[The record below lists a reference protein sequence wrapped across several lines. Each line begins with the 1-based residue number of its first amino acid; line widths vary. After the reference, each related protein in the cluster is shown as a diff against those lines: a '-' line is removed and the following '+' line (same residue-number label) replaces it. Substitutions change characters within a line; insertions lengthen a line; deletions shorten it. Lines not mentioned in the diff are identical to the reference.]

1 LNPKHVSATSNAC
14 QMLDYKFRRSSFI
27 MKKKL
32 IIAGVIAAVV
42 ALGYFKQSGN
52 SDAISVNIAAAK
64 VEEIKTSIL
73 ASGTLIYKDQVQLRS
88 EVIGQVSELFIEE
101 GDNVS
106 QGQVLMRLDQRSFNA
121 DVEQQQAYVRMQTI
135 AIERQKKQLDN
146 TKAKWLRN
154 KNLYERKMIGQDAF
168 ELIDN
173 QHDLAKIDLR
183 SRQEALT
190 QAQATLDKALERLE
204 KTVFRSPIDGIATS
218 VDIKIGETAISG
230 TTNIAGSNLITIAD
244 PASIL
249 VEVQVDEADIAN
261 VRLDQDVDVY
271 AVAFPDDALKGQ
283 VKTIA
288 TSAKRASNREG
299 LSFTVKILLESDDN
313 IDVRPGMS
321 CRAEIFT
328 KVKGNTIAV
337 PIQSVIFEES
347 EGEGSDVKVRGRR
360 GGVRIGSSGNSTM
373 TSHVF
378 VLIDGKAVKRDV
390 ELGIS
395 NDELQEVTEG
405 VDLDEDIIIGPSR
418 LLGKLKDGDAVQL
431 RKIKDED

>member
-1 LNPKHVSATSNAC
+1 
-14 QMLDYKFRRSSFI
+14 

>member
-1 LNPKHVSATSNAC
+1 
-14 QMLDYKFRRSSFI
+14 

-32 IIAGVIAAVV
+32 IIAGVIAALA
-42 ALGYFKQSGN
+42 ALAYFKQSGN

-261 VRLDQDVDVY
+261 VRLDQDVDVF

-299 LSFTVKILLESDDN
+299 LSFTVKILLESDEN

-405 VDLDEDIIIGPSR
+405 VALDEDIIIGPSR

>member
-1 LNPKHVSATSNAC
+1 
-14 QMLDYKFRRSSFI
+14 

-299 LSFTVKILLESDDN
+299 LSFTVKILLESDEN

-360 GGVRIGSSGNSTM
+360 GGVRIGSSGNLTM

>member
-1 LNPKHVSATSNAC
+1 
-14 QMLDYKFRRSSFI
+14 

-218 VDIKIGETAISG
+218 VAIKIGETALSG
-230 TTNIAGSNLITIAD
+230 TTNIAGSNLNTIAD

-299 LSFTVKILLESDDN
+299 LSFTVKILLESDEN

>member
-1 LNPKHVSATSNAC
+1 
-14 QMLDYKFRRSSFI
+14 MIEYKYGRSSFI

-32 IIAGVIAAVV
+32 IIAGVIAALA
-42 ALGYFKQSGN
+42 ALAYFKQSGN

-299 LSFTVKILLESDDN
+299 LSFTVKILLESDEN

>member
-1 LNPKHVSATSNAC
+1 
-14 QMLDYKFRRSSFI
+14 

-101 GDNVS
+101 GDNVI

-154 KNLYERKMIGQDAF
+154 KSLYERKMIGQDAF

-261 VRLDQDVDVY
+261 VRLDQDVDVF

-299 LSFTVKILLESDDN
+299 LSFTVKILLESDEN

>member
-1 LNPKHVSATSNAC
+1 
-14 QMLDYKFRRSSFI
+14 

-32 IIAGVIAAVV
+32 IIACVIAALV
-42 ALGYFKQSGN
+42 ALAYFKQSGN
-52 SDAISVNIAAAK
+52 SYTISVNIAAAK

-299 LSFTVKILLESDDN
+299 LSFTVKILLESDEN